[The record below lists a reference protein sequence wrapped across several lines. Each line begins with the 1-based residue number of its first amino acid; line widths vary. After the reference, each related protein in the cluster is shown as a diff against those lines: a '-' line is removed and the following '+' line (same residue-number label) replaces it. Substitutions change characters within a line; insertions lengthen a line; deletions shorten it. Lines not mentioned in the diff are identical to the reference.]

1 MEVVEISREERDV
14 YLIPQNFVDTGTILG
29 GTVKLRNAVEAAVLA
44 VGSAVPLFYLP
55 LAFNIRLMIVI
66 AVSVPLG
73 VFGVVGI
80 GGDSLTQFVAHWFR
94 FMKHRRIVTPTPQGN
109 LEANR
114 HRHLRFISKR
124 YHVVYYEDA
133 DALPHNAQVLQRKA
147 DRHGK
152 LVKRQTLY
160 DLLPIEKI
168 ENGILHTT
176 DDRYIK
182 ILEIEPINFLLRS
195 PREQRS
201 VIYSFAS
208 LLKVSPVRLQFK
220 SFSRKA
226 DVNAYLDKLRLDAAN
241 EPDAAVRKRHMSYIR
256 FVKRLGSRD
265 AVSRRFFVI
274 FQYEAP
280 TNERN
285 ISYAEIVS
293 TLETTARNFR
303 TYLAQCGNAIV
314 EHENED
320 EFLTDVFYT
329 LLNRRTAVQV
339 PLQERIQDVLA
350 SYLAQ
355 NDTTS
360 LDKISW
366 QENGGQLLVVKQYSV
381 PYGTTVADLTES
393 TMQWNGVDY
402 TLWGVTQSV
411 EGGVTEEKEVT
422 QDFELSV
429 RSADAETARNDVKES
444 VAYDDEYGFSGT
456 LTLQDITIGETL
468 QADSTYMATA
478 HYAGTVTRTE
488 AGTVHYT
495 LLYAP
500 ISAPVVVAAA
510 ESGIT
515 PALLITGIACA
526 LLFIAVLLIITHLL
540 RKEPTHTA
548 EPAKPAPAPKVYV
561 PSGDIVLGGRN
572 EDDDEENL

>member
-1 MEVVEISREERDV
+1 MLPAVTGHRHRSLCRGTHTHPCPGVGGIAAG
-14 YLIPQNFVDTGTILG
+14 DT
-29 GTVKLRNAVEAAVLA
+29 A
-44 VGSAVPLFYLP
+44 SLFYP
-55 LAFNIRLMIVI
+55 
-66 AVSVPLG
+66 
-73 VFGVVGI
+73 
-80 GGDSLTQFVAHWFR
+80 DS
-94 FMKHRRIVTPTPQGN
+94 
-109 LEANR
+109 
-114 HRHLRFISKR
+114 
-124 YHVVYYEDA
+124 
-133 DALPHNAQVLQRKA
+133 
-147 DRHGK
+147 
-152 LVKRQTLY
+152 
-160 DLLPIEKI
+160 
-168 ENGILHTT
+168 
-176 DDRYIK
+176 
-182 ILEIEPINFLLRS
+182 
-195 PREQRS
+195 
-201 VIYSFAS
+201 
-208 LLKVSPVRLQFK
+208 
-220 SFSRKA
+220 
-226 DVNAYLDKLRLDAAN
+226 
-241 EPDAAVRKRHMSYIR
+241 
-256 FVKRLGSRD
+256 
-265 AVSRRFFVI
+265 
-274 FQYEAP
+274 
-280 TNERN
+280 
-285 ISYAEIVS
+285 
-293 TLETTARNFR
+293 
-303 TYLAQCGNAIV
+303 
-314 EHENED
+314 
-320 EFLTDVFYT
+320 
-329 LLNRRTAVQV
+329 
-339 PLQERIQDVLA
+339 
-350 SYLAQ
+350 
-355 NDTTS
+355 
-360 LDKISW
+360 ISW

-515 PALLITGIACA
+515 PALLITGIVCA